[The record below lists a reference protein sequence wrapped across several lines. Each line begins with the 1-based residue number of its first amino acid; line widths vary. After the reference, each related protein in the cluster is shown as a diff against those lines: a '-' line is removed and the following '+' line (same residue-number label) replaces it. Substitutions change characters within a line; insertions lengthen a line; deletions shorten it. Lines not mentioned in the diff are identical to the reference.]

1 MDKSNDGYLNAE
13 EFVNFFRL
21 LTRRQEL
28 YEIMK
33 KYSNRLCLFSIFTT
47 ISPKVCQTTKS
58 TIHGNDRHE

>member
-47 ISPKVCQTTKS
+47 ISPKVCQTTK
-58 TIHGNDRHE
+58 